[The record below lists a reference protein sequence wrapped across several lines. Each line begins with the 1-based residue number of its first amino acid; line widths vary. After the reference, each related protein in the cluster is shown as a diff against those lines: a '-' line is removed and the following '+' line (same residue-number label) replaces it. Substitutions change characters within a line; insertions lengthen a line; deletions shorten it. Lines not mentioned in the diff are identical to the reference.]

1 MASVT
6 TGTNL
11 LARIEATLQDTANV
25 RWTVTE
31 LLNYINDGQRE
42 IVNIQPGAT
51 ATHSN
56 VQLVTGT
63 KQAIPTDGL
72 RLISVVRNMSSTVN
86 AATGGRAIRLVAWD
100 ILDTQDPDWHNP
112 TVAGDATHGAIPKHY
127 LFDENDPLNFYVYP
141 GVAGNAYV
149 ELVYSQRPTD
159 LSAASSTIG
168 IPDNYSNAIIDYCLF
183 RAFTKDAEFAGNG
196 ARAGVHYQMFAVSVQ
211 GKAQIDAF
219 IKPDIQIVSN
229 G

>member
-25 RWTVTE
+25 RWTEAE
-31 LLNYINDGQRE
+31 LLNYINDAQRE
-42 IVNIQPGAT
+42 ITNIKPDAT
-51 ATHSN
+51 ATHAN

-63 KQAIPTDGL
+63 KQSIPTDGL
-72 RLISVVRNMSSTVN
+72 KLISVVRNMSGYWVE
-86 AATGGRAIRLVAWD
+86 ATGGRAIRLVAWD

-112 TVAGDATHGAIPKHY
+112 TVTGDATHGAIPKHY
-127 LFDENDPLNFYVYP
+127 LFDENDPLNYYVYP
-141 GVAGNAYV
+141 GVEGNAYV

>member
-63 KQAIPTDGL
+63 KQSIPTDGL
-72 RLISVVRNMSSTVN
+72 KLISVLRNMSGYW
-86 AATGGRAIRLVAWD
+86 AEATGGRAIRLV
-100 ILDTQDPDWHNP
+100 
-112 TVAGDATHGAIPKHY
+112 
-127 LFDENDPLNFYVYP
+127 
-141 GVAGNAYV
+141 
-149 ELVYSQRPTD
+149 S
-159 LSAASSTIG
+159 
-168 IPDNYSNAIIDYCLF
+168 
-183 RAFTKDAEFAGNG
+183 
-196 ARAGVHYQMFAVSVQ
+196 
-211 GKAQIDAF
+211 
-219 IKPDIQIVSN
+219 
-229 G
+229 